1 MKTQITLI
9 GIMLLLFS
17 ILVGAQHTENDS
29 ADARQLIEQKVP
41 CSQLSEEQLE
51 HIGDYIMEQMHPGE
65 AHKVMDQ
72 MMGGEGSESLRA
84 AHINM
89 ARHFY
94 CRKGVVTDMGMMNT
108 GGMMNMG
115 MMNAGMMGGAG
126 WGWMSLIWLVY
137 VAVAAFIFG
146 VIFWW
151 TYKLI
156 VKKIKRR

>member
-115 MMNAGMMGGAG
+115 MMNMGGMSSMPADSSMSSMPASSGTSTTTMTPAG
-126 WGWMSLIWLVY
+126 SSSSSMSMPMM
-137 VAVAAFIFG
+137 
-146 VIFWW
+146 
-151 TYKLI
+151 
-156 VKKIKRR
+156 